1 MKRLLAYLFL
11 VLVLTFSLQSWT
23 KADDITEF
31 EIDGMSIGD
40 SLLKYFSKTKI
51 INALKN
57 VVYYP
62 GSKKMKIILLHPEIK
77 SSYEVYDF
85 HILNNDPNY
94 KIQSVKGRLKIS
106 LNECLKKKKVVVNE
120 LEKIFY
126 GVKKEEYENYYNYSY
141 GNSKAYLTD
150 FNLNEGSVR
159 VWCVNWDKNDKT
171 VIKNNWYDA
180 LNVSISSINYLY
192 FIDNE
197 AY

>member
-1 MKRLLAYLFL
+1 MKQIKTYLLIFFFL
-11 VLVLTFSLQSWT
+11 ILNNHI
-23 KADDITEF
+23 KADDIRDF
-31 EIDGMSIGD
+31 EIDEMSIGD

-51 INALKN
+51 TNALKN
-57 VVYYP
+57 VIYYP
-62 GSKKMKIILLHPEIK
+62 GSKKMKIILLLPEIN
-77 SSYEVYDF
+77 SSYEAYDF
-85 HILNNDPNY
+85 HILDNDPNY

-126 GVKKEEYENYYNYSY
+126 RVKKNEYENYYNYTY

-150 FNLNEGSVR
+150 FNLNDGSVR
-159 VWCVNWDKNDKT
+159 VWCANWDKNDKT
-171 VIKNNWYDA
+171 VIKNNWYDT
-180 LNVSISSINYLY
+180 LNVSISSKNYLY

>member
-1 MKRLLAYLFL
+1 MKQIKTYLLIFFFL
-11 VLVLTFSLQSWT
+11 ILNNHI
-23 KADDITEF
+23 KADDIRDF
-31 EIDGMSIGD
+31 EIDEMSIGD

-51 INALKN
+51 TNALKN
-57 VVYYP
+57 VIYYP
-62 GSKKMKIILLHPEIK
+62 GSKKMKIILLLPEIN
-77 SSYEVYDF
+77 SSYEAYDF
-85 HILNNDPNY
+85 HILDNDPNY

-126 GVKKEEYENYYNYSY
+126 GVKKNEYENYYNYTY

-150 FNLNEGSVR
+150 FNLNDGSVR
-159 VWCVNWDKNDKT
+159 VWCANWDKNDKT
-171 VIKNNWYDA
+171 VIKNNWYDT
-180 LNVSISSINYLY
+180 LNVSISSKNYLY